1 MCIILQLKQLHQ
13 IRHFCK
19 YCTKFPNSCK
29 SSLYENFSITDNTVI
44 FNLLLIAICSYSV
57 FVLLLSLTSLKNSL
71 HYFGLLESKSDTIHN
86 HVNSTVVSEPLLIE
100 NKMY

>member
-57 FVLLLSLTSLKNSL
+57 FVLLLSLTSLKKITSL
-71 HYFGLLESKSDTIHN
+71 FWLIRVKKGDTIHN

-100 NKMY
+100 NKM